1 MRTKL
6 FICTVWV
13 LLILWVATPTAFGQI
28 LNPRVTISGAGSF
41 LRGERSFV
49 LGGETFNTQFAN
61 AGRAKARLT
70 LDLTKHFSI
79 EGVYGFGTSNLRVTE
94 QGGTPTQRAFGIRQH
109 EIQFNI
115 LHFFSLGTRRVRPFL
130 TTGVG
135 ALRFDP
141 TDQAK
146 ALAAANDFLDAPAQ
160 LSSTN
165 QVHFAIGGGIEGRFS
180 RWLGLRLD
188 VKDHISAIPRFG
200 VPQTTSGPGG
210 ASYPVDGIVHNIQAE
225 AGIVFYLLPLP

>member
-6 FICTVWV
+6 FRRAGWA
-13 LLILWVATPTAFGQI
+13 LLILSVATPAAFGQI
-28 LNPRVTISGAGSF
+28 LNPRVTISGGGSF
-41 LRGERSFV
+41 LRAERTFV
-49 LGGETFNTQFAN
+49 LGGQTFNTQFAN
-61 AGRAKARLT
+61 GGRAKARLT

-79 EGVYGFGTSNLRVTE
+79 EGVYGFGTSNLQVTAT
-94 QGGTPTQRAFGIRQH
+94 GATLTQRAFGIREH

-115 LHFFSLGTRRVRPFL
+115 LHFFSVGTRRVRPFL

-135 ALRFDP
+135 ALRFAP

-146 ALAAANDFLDAPAQ
+146 ARASVNDFISAPAL

-165 QVHFAIGGGIEGRFS
+165 QINFAFGGGIEGRFS

-188 VKDHISAIPRFG
+188 VKDHISAVPRFG
-200 VPQTTSGPGG
+200 VPQTPSGPGG
-210 ASYPVDGIVHNIQAE
+210 ASFPVDGIVHNIQAE